1 MSIKAHLSDPWFFT
15 VVLLLSI
22 CLGGL
27 TGYLIGPSAQYLK
40 PLGDLFLNLLLSAI
54 VPLVFFSVSSAIA
67 NAPSIKKLGMI
78 LFYMLLVFLFTG
90 AVAAVYALCV
100 VLLFPPALGVSMALG
115 APGTIQHPDLL
126 NQLANIF
133 TVSDFSELFSQQ
145 HILALIVFAALLGL
159 AVATTHD
166 EQGKQFAGFLKAGER
181 IFMRVFSLI
190 MYIAPIGFF
199 AWFAVLVND
208 FGTRLMGS
216 YLRLTL
222 IYYASGML
230 YFFLVYTVFA
240 YLSAKT
246 AGVKLFWKNV
256 SIPAMTAL
264 ATCSSAASIPANLA
278 AMKNMHIPAEIRE
291 TLAPLGA
298 IIHKDGSVIGGMFK
312 IAFLFG
318 IFHLS
323 FGGVSTL
330 STALVVSLMVGTI
343 MGAIPGG
350 GMLGELLILKVYGLP
365 SSMLI
370 IIVAISM
377 IIDPLATMLNVSGN
391 CVSSLLL
398 TRLVEGKNWLTE
410 RLKLIAPD

>member
-1 MSIKAHLSDPWFFT
+1 MSIKARLSDPWFFT
-15 VVLLLSI
+15 LLLLLSI

-27 TGYLIGPSAQYLK
+27 TGYLIGPRVQYLK

-67 NAPSIKKLGMI
+67 NTSSIKKLGHI
-78 LFYMLLVFLFTG
+78 LFYMLLVFLLTG
-90 AVAAVYALCV
+90 TVAAVYALCV
-100 VLLFPPALGVSMALG
+100 VTLFPPALGVSMAVN
-115 APGTIQHPDLL
+115 APAVVQDPDLL

-133 TVSDFSELFSQQ
+133 TVSDFSELFSQR

-159 AVATTHD
+159 GVATTDD
-166 EQGKQFAGFLKAGER
+166 EQGKRFADFLKAGER

-222 IYYASGML
+222 IYYASGMV
-230 YFFLVYTVFA
+230 YFFLVYSMFA
-240 YLSAKT
+240 YLSAQK
-246 AGVKLFWKNV
+246 AGVKLFWKNA

-278 AMKNMHIPAEIRE
+278 AMKNMHVPAEIRE

-318 IFHLS
+318 MFHLG
-323 FGGVSTL
+323 FDGLSTL
-330 STALVVSLMVGTI
+330 GTAILVSLMVGTI

-365 SSMLI
+365 DSMLI

-377 IIDPLATMLNVSGN
+377 IIDPLATLLNVSGN
-391 CVSSLLL
+391 TVSSLLL
-398 TRLVEGKNWLTE
+398 TRMVEGKYWLAN
-410 RLKLIAPD
+410 KMHN